1 MFNFSWLPT
10 KMICRAC
17 LLISNTKSGLPRTF
31 MKNLNEYLYDDI
43 TYTEMYEHCVG
54 INILSE
60 VNKPLD
66 LPTFICETCEKNL
79 LMCFEFRRK
88 CWATENKLKSGDFD
102 LTHLKSDDASDV
114 ETDYSTD
121 SEEVSQGEE
130 MFYAEEINLY
140 DSNVIVKQSENCK
153 STLKTEQVEEG
164 VEEYIQE
171 IVTKEETLSETPHSA
186 TTKRKRAAKV
196 CPVCGK
202 SIRYKYAFHVASHE
216 KIPYENRPYA
226 CTECDKRF
234 RHKEYLKGHMNTHT
248 KELRYPCPHC
258 DRKFQA
264 WISRK
269 AHVARCH
276 TGEYRFECTACSTTF
291 WTKHQYNE
299 HMRRH
304 SGLRKERKMECS
316 LCDKRLVD
324 KRHLREH
331 MLVHSAE
338 RNEKCPEC
346 DKSYKSKKNLIVHI
360 KNHHPYILQTT
371 KSS

>member
-1 MFNFSWLPT
+1 MYHFSWLPS

-17 LLISNTKSGLPRTF
+17 LLTSNPNSGIPKTF
-31 MKNLNEYLYDDI
+31 MKNLNEYLYNDI

-60 VNKPLD
+60 INKPLN

-79 LMCFEFRRK
+79 LMCFEFRRR
-88 CWATENKLKSGDFD
+88 CWATENKLKSCDFD
-102 LTHLKSDDASDV
+102 LKHLNNDEASDV

-121 SEEVSQGEE
+121 LEEVSQGNE
-130 MFYAEEINLY
+130 MFYAEENNSY
-140 DSNVIVKQSENCK
+140 DSEVNDKQGES
-153 STLKTEQVEEG
+153 STYIIKIEQGEEG
-164 VEEYIQE
+164 VEEYIQDIDTSE
-171 IVTKEETLSETPHSA
+171 DTLTEKKGR
-186 TTKRKRAAKV
+186 TKRNYTARI

-202 SIRYKYAFHVASHE
+202 SIRHKYAFHVASHT
-216 KIPYENRPYA
+216 KIPYEKRPYA

-234 RHKEYLKGHMNTHT
+234 MHKEYLKGHMNTHT

-269 AHVARCH
+269 VHVTRCH

-304 SGLRKERKMECS
+304 SGIRKEKMIKCPM
-316 LCDKRLVD
+316 CDKRVSD
-324 KRHLREH
+324 NRHLRDH

-346 DKSYKSKKNLIVHI
+346 AKSYKSRKNLIVHI
-360 KNHHPYILQTT
+360 KNHHPYSLET
-371 KSS
+371 KKTS